1 MKNRLRVLG
10 ITLLCGPFLLSAPL
24 SFANAE
30 SVETKSSTSVVVPAA
45 ETESSTSIAAPV
57 PATESSTTP
66 SLAVNENNTST
77 SVQVDETTP
86 SVTNDDATLRAE
98 LQNLVNQGNNAIANA
113 HLYTEASIAKLQTAV
128 SNAQACLDYNLD
140 YSVYISSMNYA
151 LNSLV
156 LITTEPSTTEPST
169 TEPSTTEPSTT
180 EPSTTEPSTTEPSTT
195 EPSTTE
201 PSTTEPSTTEPSTTE
216 PSTTKPIVTKKPSI
230 QVSDKTMYVGDKLTE
245 NDILSWAKF
254 ENTEGLNFGYEI
266 VGSPIK
272 VTVLGNTLVR
282 AGTHKIRF
290 YIEGTDLN
298 GEKINVEKIITL
310 TILETK
316 QNIDNNESKE
326 NPLDIEDSRAE
337 ITDPVETVVEKPK
350 AISTATKYVE
360 SVSSEKSKLPETG
373 ESSSS
378 SLVVLGI
385 ALLGISLYVGTKS
398 RKKFI

>member
-30 SVETKSSTSVVVPAA
+30 SVETKSSTSVAILAA

-57 PATESSTTP
+57 PSTESSTTP

-77 SVQVDETTP
+77 SVQLDETKP
-86 SVTNDDATLRAE
+86 SVTNDNATLRAE
-98 LQNLVNQGNNAIANA
+98 LQNSVNQGNNAIANS
-113 HLYTEASIAKLQTAV
+113 HLYTEDSIAKLQTAV

-180 EPSTTEPSTTEPSTT
+180 EPS
-195 EPSTTE
+195 
-201 PSTTEPSTTEPSTTE
+201 
-216 PSTTKPIVTKKPSI
+216 VTKKPSI

-254 ENTEGLNFGYEI
+254 ENTEGLDFGYEI
-266 VGSPIK
+266 IGNPIR
-272 VTVLGNTLVR
+272 VTVLGNTLVGV
-282 AGTHKIRF
+282 GTHKIRF

-298 GEKINVEKIITL
+298 GEEINVEKIITL
-310 TILETK
+310 TILEAK

-326 NPLDIEDSRAE
+326 NPLDLEDSKTE
-337 ITDPVETVVEKPK
+337 TTDPVETVVGKPK
-350 AISTATKYVE
+350 AISTATRYVE

-373 ESSSS
+373 ESSSN
-378 SLVVLGI
+378 SLVALGI
-385 ALLGISLYVGTKS
+385 ALLGICLYVGTKS
-398 RKKFI
+398 KKKII

>member
-156 LITTEPSTTEPST
+156 LI
-169 TEPSTTEPSTT
+169 
-180 EPSTTEPSTTEPSTT
+180 TTEPSTTEPSTT

>member
-30 SVETKSSTSVVVPAA
+30 SVETKSSTSVAILAA

-57 PATESSTTP
+57 PSTESSTTP

-77 SVQVDETTP
+77 SVQVDETKP

-98 LQNLVNQGNNAIANA
+98 LQNLVNQGNNAIANS
-113 HLYTEASIAKLQTAV
+113 HLYTEDSIAKLQTAV

-195 EPSTTE
+195 EPS
-201 PSTTEPSTTEPSTTE
+201 
-216 PSTTKPIVTKKPSI
+216 VTKKPSI

-254 ENTEGLNFGYEI
+254 ENTEGLDFGYEI
-266 VGSPIK
+266 IGNPIK
-272 VTVLGNTLVR
+272 VTVLGNTLVGV
-282 AGTHKIRF
+282 GTHKIRF

-298 GEKINVEKIITL
+298 GEEINVEKIITL

-326 NPLDIEDSRAE
+326 NPLDLEDSKTE
-337 ITDPVETVVEKPK
+337 TTDPVETVVGKPK
-350 AISTATKYVE
+350 AISTATRYVE

-373 ESSSS
+373 ESSSN
-378 SLVVLGI
+378 SLVALGI
-385 ALLGISLYVGTKS
+385 ALLGICLYVGTKS
-398 RKKFI
+398 KKKII

>member
-30 SVETKSSTSVVVPAA
+30 SVETKSSTSVAILAA

-57 PATESSTTP
+57 PSTESSTTP

-77 SVQVDETTP
+77 SVQVDETKP

-98 LQNLVNQGNNAIANA
+98 LQNLVNQGNNAIANS
-113 HLYTEASIAKLQTAV
+113 HLYTEDSIAKLQTAV

-201 PSTTEPSTTEPSTTE
+201 PSTTEPS
-216 PSTTKPIVTKKPSI
+216 VTKKPSI

-254 ENTEGLNFGYEI
+254 ENTEGLDFGYEI
-266 VGSPIK
+266 IGNPIK
-272 VTVLGNTLVR
+272 VTVLGNTLVGV
-282 AGTHKIRF
+282 GTHKIRF

-298 GEKINVEKIITL
+298 GEEINVEKIITL

-326 NPLDIEDSRAE
+326 NPLDLEDSKTE
-337 ITDPVETVVEKPK
+337 TTDPVETVVGKPK
-350 AISTATKYVE
+350 AISTATRYVE

-373 ESSSS
+373 ESSSN
-378 SLVVLGI
+378 SLVALGI
-385 ALLGISLYVGTKS
+385 ALLGICLYVGTKS
-398 RKKFI
+398 KKKII